1 MYFLTA
7 LGCTIIA
14 GVLWFFFRD
23 RKALHLDV
31 LTITYGA
38 ATLMWLIDCIFSA
51 INGEPFL
58 SFDDPM
64 DGWIALATV
73 LAGVFFWLVVSFVM
87 NNCKKEA
94 KQICLDYKN

>member
-7 LGCTIIA
+7 LACSVIA
-14 GVLWFFFRD
+14 GVLWFFFKD

-31 LTITYGA
+31 LAITYGA
-38 ATLMWLIDCIFSA
+38 STLMWLIDCIATA
-51 INGEPFL
+51 IEGEPFI

-73 LAGVFFWLVVSFVM
+73 LGGIFFWLVISFIF
-87 NNCKKEA
+87 NNSKKPVEA
-94 KQICLDYKN
+94 K